1 MISPQCTLSKT
12 YCNVNHGKKRPYN
25 GYVRSQREIC
35 TTQMPPVQCA
45 SVPVVTGSVFVPSL
59 RLYWGQCAGVI
70 HQQVFIFSVILI

>member
-45 SVPVVTGSVFVPSL
+45 SV
-59 RLYWGQCAGVI
+59 QCA
-70 HQQVFIFSVILI
+70 SVQCATVQCAVCNCALCIVQCATV